1 MARKPDLVD
10 LTRRFA
16 AIPKEVK
23 ARIKPAI
30 DQGGAELVSRMKYLA
45 PSDDGKLRE
54 SIAAS
59 QGPVELSV
67 TVSADG
73 ENALYQEYG
82 TANMHRNSFFWPSV
96 NTLKKRVKGRID
108 RAISKAVKDAWK

>member
-1 MARKPDLVD
+1 MARKPDLAD

-16 AIPKEVK
+16 AIPKEVRAK
-23 ARIKPAI
+23 IKPAI
-30 DQGGAELVSRMKYLA
+30 EQGGAELVARMKYLA
-45 PSDDGKLRE
+45 PADDGQLRE
-54 SIAAS
+54 TIAAS
-59 QGPVELSV
+59 PGPVELSV
-67 TVSADG
+67 TVSAGG

-108 RAISKAVKDAWK
+108 RAISKAVREGWK